1 MPDSSPTD
9 LADIELIVF
18 DVDGVLTDGTLHIH
32 PDGGQS
38 KSFHLRDGLAI
49 VQARKAGL
57 EVAICSGRAD
67 DATLHRM
74 NRLGVELVIRGSKDK
89 GADVTKLAKQAGVA
103 LANTAFV
110 GDDLLDLPAMRRV
123 GLAMCP
129 ADAAEDV
136 RQRVHRVLQTP
147 GGYGV
152 AREAIEAI
160 LKARGLWE
168 GIVHRLSGEAE

>member
-1 MPDSSPTD
+1 MPHTPPTE
-9 LADIELIVF
+9 LADIDIIVF
-18 DVDGVLTDGTLHIH
+18 DVDGVLTDGTLHLH

-38 KSFHLRDGLAI
+38 KSFHLRDGLAM
-49 VQARKAGL
+49 VQARRVGL

-67 DATLHRM
+67 DATLQRM
-74 NRLGVELVIRGSKDK
+74 NRLGLELVILGSKDK
-89 GADVTKLAKQAGVA
+89 GADVADLAERAGVPLAK
-103 LANTAFV
+103 TAFV

-129 ADAAEDV
+129 ADAAGDV
-136 RQRVHRVLQTP
+136 KQRVHRVLETP

-160 LKARGLWE
+160 LQARGLWE
-168 GIVHRLSGEAE
+168 GIVHRLSGEAD